1 MELLGGRVPFTQFQE
16 EKYQMLE
23 LNQRLESYLGHVK
36 LLEEENK
43 LLREE
48 IHTLKSS
55 KEPPGQRKAQE
66 EALSQARRMLEEAW
80 RKKDRVVMEVENL
93 MEDIEVV
100 SIQRQKAK
108 NAKAEAQRKLME
120 SRKELEEERRAQI
133 WLREKSGQLEKDLLL
148 QMQVH
153 QENMETLHDS
163 LKQTKQVLMTPQ
175 PTQTT
180 SIPDLGQEYSYRAA
194 QAWQEATNNYQRL
207 VGRLEESLNQAKAN
221 MAKIHQEKREN
232 QHQVQHLAKELESTK
247 TKREMLEKN
256 VVQQREEHTQELQ
269 YLQAQVDA
277 LELEKD
283 SLGQQIDSL
292 MVDRQNLLQVK
303 MSLGMEV
310 ATYRAL
316 LDSEGQRIDRPTTKK
331 TSSAFFL
338 DVLSKPTGTQP
349 ASQTTAASCHVS
361 NTVSTRHRSITSS
374 HTLLT
379 RATPSWTPTRGTP
392 QRTPTSTSVTE
403 KTKVHISEQ
412 TEKAAEESVDHI
424 QQEKV
429 HEDMVLK
436 TTLPAAE
443 PEPQLKPENSEI
455 KENEPIQFMKAQ
467 MVECKT
473 DASALISA
481 SADQPSNLSQTSETE
496 IWAGPFTDPAGD
508 SEEGKHEDTE
518 VSFVMAQISRA
529 PKVACEENKTIAD
542 DEKDDACKMDVRSE
556 NISESHTFAYGDAEN
571 NDDDALKSS
580 HISANNSIMG
590 SSFLKQGT
598 LDMAGDFGYHE
609 DLMTVD
615 KQDNVS
621 NISEEGKEQM
631 NSGTDAAID
640 SMKEMDRQKEIEPEN
655 EMKVV
660 IPDSEEE
667 EEDEMNIDADT
678 KFTKE
683 DTNVTEIEEEEIEV
697 IKSDFSAPD
706 EVVDSSMNS
715 DHQESLEKT
724 VLPTEPHSDQTVNEE
739 DPSKPE
745 DSEIKENEPIQFKKA
760 QMVECK
766 TDAPALISA
775 SADQPSNLSQTS
787 ETEIWAGPFTDP
799 AGDSEEGKHEDTEVS
814 FEMAQISRA
823 PKVACEENKTIA
835 KDENDDTF
843 EIDVRS
849 ENISESHTFAYGD
862 AENNDDDAL
871 KSSHISANTSIMGS
885 SFLEQG
891 TLDMAG
897 DFGYHEDLMT
907 VDKQDNVSNISEEG
921 KEKMNSGTD
930 AAIDSMKEMDRQE
943 EIEPEN
949 EMKVVSPDSE
959 EEEEDEMN
967 IDADTK
973 VTKEDTNVTEIEEE
987 EIEVIK
993 SDFSVLDEGVDSS
1006 MNSDHQESLEK
1017 TVLPTEPHSD
1027 QTVNEEDPS
1036 KPEDSEIKEN
1046 EPIQSKKAQMVECK
1060 TDESALISA
1069 SADKPSNLSQTS
1081 ETEIWAGPF
1090 TDPAG
1095 DSEEGK
1101 HEDTEVSF
1109 VMAQFSH
1116 SPKVACE
1123 ENKTIAKDEN
1133 DDTFEIDVRSENI
1146 SESHT
1151 FAYGD
1156 AENND
1161 DDALKSSHISANTSI
1176 MGSSFL
1182 KQGTLDMAGDFGY
1195 HEDLMKV
1202 DTHDNV
1208 SNISEEG
1215 REQMNS
1221 GTDAAIDS
1229 MKEMDR
1235 QEEIEPENEMKV
1247 VSPDSEEEEEDEMN
1261 IYADTKFTKEDEY
1274 LTEIEEEIEVIKSD
1288 FSVLD
1293 EGVDSPK
1300 NSDHQ
1305 ESLEKTVLPTE
1316 PHSDQT
1322 VNEEDPSKPE
1332 DTEIKEDEPILF
1344 TKAQMVECKTD
1355 ASAFI
1360 SASADQPS
1368 NLSQTSETEI
1378 WAGPITDPA
1387 GDSEEKKDEDTEV
1400 SFVMAQISRAP
1411 KVACEE
1417 NKTIAKDENI
1427 DNSEIDVRSENISE
1441 SHTFAY
1447 GDAENND
1454 DDALKSSH
1462 ISANTSI
1469 MGSSFLEKGTLDM
1482 AGDFGYHEDLMTV
1495 DKQDNVSNISEEGK
1509 EKMNSGTDAA
1519 IDSMKEMDRQE
1530 EIEPENEMKV
1540 ASPDSEEEEE
1550 DEMNIDADTK
1560 VTKEDTNVTE
1570 IEEEEIEV
1578 IKSDFSVPDEGV
1590 DSSMNS
1596 DHQESLEK
1604 TVLPTEPHSDQT
1616 VNEEDPSKPE
1626 DSEIKENE
1634 PIQSKKA
1641 QMVECKTD
1649 ESALI
1654 SASADKPSN
1663 LSQTSET
1670 EIWAGPFTDP
1680 AGDSEKGKDEDT
1692 EVSFEMAQI
1701 SRAPKV
1707 ACEDNKTIAEGEN
1720 NDAFEMDV
1728 RSENISESHTFA
1740 YGDAENNDD
1749 DALKSSHIS
1758 ANTSIM
1764 GSSFLEQGTLDMAGD
1779 FGYHEDLMKVD
1790 TQDNVSNISE
1800 EGKEQMNS
1808 GTDAAIDSVKEMDR
1822 QEEINADK
1830 NKKKEHENVT
1840 EIEEEEIEL
1849 IKSDFSVLDEGVDSS
1864 MNSDHQE
1871 SLEKTVL
1878 PTEPHSDQTVN
1889 EEDPSKP
1896 EDTEIKEDEPIQ
1908 SKKAQMVECK
1918 TDASA
1923 LISASAD
1930 QPSDLSQTSETEI
1943 WAGPITDPAG
1953 DFEKGKDEDTEVSF
1967 EMAQISCAPKV
1978 ACEDNKT
1985 IAEGEN
1991 NDASEMDVRSENI
2004 SESHTFA
2011 YGDAENN
2018 DDDALKSSHISANT
2032 SIMGSSFLEQGTLD
2046 MAGDFGYHE
2055 DLMTVDKQDN
2065 VSNISEEG
2073 KEQMN
2078 SGTDA
2083 AIDSM
2088 KEMDRQE
2095 EIEPENEMKVV
2106 SPDSEEEEEDE
2117 MNIDADTKVTKEDTN
2132 VTEIEE
2138 EEIEVIKSDFSVP
2151 DEGVDSPKN
2160 SDHQE
2165 SLEKTVLPTEPHS
2178 DQTVNEED
2186 PSKPEDT
2193 EIKEN
2198 EPILFKKA
2206 QMVECKTDES
2216 ALISASADQPS
2227 NLSQT
2232 SETEIWAGPFTDPA
2246 GDSEEGK
2253 HEDTEVSFEMAQISC
2268 AHKVACE
2275 ENKTLAKD
2283 EKDDASEMDVRSENI
2298 SESHIF
2304 AYGDAENNDDDALKS
2319 SHISANNSIMGSSF
2333 LEQGTLDMAGDFG
2346 YHEDLMTVDKQD
2358 NVSNISEE
2366 GKEQMNSGTEA
2377 AIDSVKEMDRQ
2388 EEINADKNKK
2398 KEHENVTEIEEEET
2412 EVITIKSDFSVLD
2425 EVVDSSM
2432 NSDHQESLEKTVL
2445 PTEPHSD
2452 QTGNEEDPSK
2462 PEDTE
2467 IKEDEPIQ
2475 FKKAQMVE
2483 CKTDAPALIS
2493 ASADKPSNL
2502 SQTSE
2507 TEFRAGPF
2515 TDPAGD
2521 SEEGKHEDTEVSFE
2535 MAQFSH
2541 SPKVACEENK
2551 TVAKDENDDTFEID
2565 VRSENISES
2574 HTFAYGDAE
2583 NNDDDALKSSHI
2595 SANTSIMG
2603 SSFLEQGTL
2612 DMAGDFGYH
2621 EDLMTVDKQ
2630 DNVSNISE
2638 EGKEQMNSG
2647 TDAAIDS
2654 VKEMDRQEEIE
2665 PENEMKVVSPDS
2677 EEEEE
2682 DEMNIDAD
2690 TKVTKE
2696 DTNVTEIEEEE
2707 IEVIKIKSDFSVLY
2721 EGVDSSTNSDH
2732 QESLEKTVLPTE
2744 PHSDQT
2750 GNEEESF
2757 PEEAVG
2763 EEENQ
2768 GEDDD
2773 SPNIAFCRTDPG
2785 ECDSYSP
2792 ENTLAD
2798 TRPLIHHKSDEE
2810 TKGNVQASHLIGE
2823 TSDSEG
2829 EKERMEGANLKEG
2842 ASKHFNTMEDL
2853 TEEPDMEVTGEM
2865 VTEDNVSKEEV
2876 QDSDM
2881 TCIKPQSDS
2890 EVHEIIELKGNLE
2903 EHSDFITE
2911 MRKAEDHDVKAYE
2924 QPQLTENQHMHT
2936 EQPEDETVHSYES
2949 QEHPIS
2955 FPETSHQ
2962 LKNLFET
2969 PSTLTVFQDAAATKN
2984 SEDLMEASMHTNVD
2998 LKLSRSLESKISSQP
3013 DSMTSDIPNSD
3024 QEEGNSSEDESPN
3037 ASQCFQS
3044 TSLLT
3049 VATLKKLPFTFTNGV
3064 SKADSVSDVNY
3075 LPEEALSKEKNT
3087 EEPKTPQT
3095 DDWEN
3100 SDIWSKSMNAPD
3112 ATEIMHASSM
3122 DENTGVF
3129 PVNETESLEI
3139 SNKTAENIFG
3149 KFEEQFE
3156 RTLESFSEKV
3166 LTVMDCE
3173 STSSGENEEFQ
3184 SMEKKSEIHS
3194 FFSTSMKEDFW
3205 SQGKLEMVATY
3216 DPAKTED
3223 LDQAMVFGE
3232 EWRDM
3237 ERMPTANLSPK
3248 EKMAILEGQEEKHK
3262 DKKPAQGKMV
3272 LSDDSVDEGDS
3283 WSSGDE

>member
-48 IHTLKSS
+48 VHTLKSS

-80 RKKDRVVMEVENL
+80 RKKDCVVMEVENL

-247 TKREMLEKN
+247 TKRQMLEKN

-310 ATYRAL
+310 VTYRAL
-316 LDSEGQRIDRPTTKK
+316 LDSEGQRIDRPTTKM

-338 DVLSKPTGTQP
+338 DVFSKPTGTQP

-412 TEKAAEESVDHI
+412 TEKAAEESVDHV

-443 PEPQLKPENSEI
+443 PEPQLKPEDSEI
-455 KENEPIQFMKAQ
+455 KEDETIQFMKAQ

-473 DASALISA
+473 DASALISV

-508 SEEGKHEDTE
+508 SEEKKHEDTE
-518 VSFVMAQISRA
+518 VSFVMAQITCA

-542 DEKDDACKMDVRSE
+542 YEKDDACKM
-556 NISESHTFAYGDAEN
+556 
-571 NDDDALKSS
+571 
-580 HISANNSIMG
+580 
-590 SSFLKQGT
+590 
-598 LDMAGDFGYHE
+598 
-609 DLMTVD
+609 
-615 KQDNVS
+615 
-621 NISEEGKEQM
+621 
-631 NSGTDAAID
+631 
-640 SMKEMDRQKEIEPEN
+640 
-655 EMKVV
+655 
-660 IPDSEEE
+660 
-667 EEDEMNIDADT
+667 
-678 KFTKE
+678 
-683 DTNVTEIEEEEIEV
+683 
-697 IKSDFSAPD
+697 
-706 EVVDSSMNS
+706 
-715 DHQESLEKT
+715 
-724 VLPTEPHSDQTVNEE
+724 
-739 DPSKPE
+739 
-745 DSEIKENEPIQFKKA
+745 
-760 QMVECK
+760 
-766 TDAPALISA
+766 
-775 SADQPSNLSQTS
+775 
-787 ETEIWAGPFTDP
+787 
-799 AGDSEEGKHEDTEVS
+799 
-814 FEMAQISRA
+814 
-823 PKVACEENKTIA
+823 
-835 KDENDDTF
+835 
-843 EIDVRS
+843 DVRS

-921 KEKMNSGTD
+921 REQMNSGTD
-930 AAIDSMKEMDRQE
+930 AVIDSMKEMDRQE

-959 EEEEDEMN
+959 EEEQDEMN

-973 VTKEDTNVTEIEEE
+973 FTKEDEYLTEIEEE

-1006 MNSDHQESLEK
+1006 M
-1017 TVLPTEPHSD
+1017 
-1027 QTVNEEDPS
+1027 
-1036 KPEDSEIKEN
+1036 
-1046 EPIQSKKAQMVECK
+1046 
-1060 TDESALISA
+1060 
-1069 SADKPSNLSQTS
+1069 
-1081 ETEIWAGPF
+1081 
-1090 TDPAG
+1090 
-1095 DSEEGK
+1095 
-1101 HEDTEVSF
+1101 
-1109 VMAQFSH
+1109 
-1116 SPKVACE
+1116 
-1123 ENKTIAKDEN
+1123 
-1133 DDTFEIDVRSENI
+1133 
-1146 SESHT
+1146 
-1151 FAYGD
+1151 
-1156 AENND
+1156 
-1161 DDALKSSHISANTSI
+1161 
-1176 MGSSFL
+1176 
-1182 KQGTLDMAGDFGY
+1182 
-1195 HEDLMKV
+1195 
-1202 DTHDNV
+1202 
-1208 SNISEEG
+1208 
-1215 REQMNS
+1215 
-1221 GTDAAIDS
+1221 
-1229 MKEMDR
+1229 
-1235 QEEIEPENEMKV
+1235 
-1247 VSPDSEEEEEDEMN
+1247 
-1261 IYADTKFTKEDEY
+1261 
-1274 LTEIEEEIEVIKSD
+1274 
-1288 FSVLD
+1288 
-1293 EGVDSPK
+1293 

-1378 WAGPITDPA
+1378 WAGPFTDPA

-1417 NKTIAKDENI
+1417 NITIAKDEN
-1427 DNSEIDVRSENISE
+1427 DDTFEI
-1441 SHTFAY
+1441 
-1447 GDAENND
+1447 
-1454 DDALKSSH
+1454 
-1462 ISANTSI
+1462 
-1469 MGSSFLEKGTLDM
+1469 
-1482 AGDFGYHEDLMTV
+1482 
-1495 DKQDNVSNISEEGK
+1495 
-1509 EKMNSGTDAA
+1509 
-1519 IDSMKEMDRQE
+1519 
-1530 EIEPENEMKV
+1530 
-1540 ASPDSEEEEE
+1540 
-1550 DEMNIDADTK
+1550 
-1560 VTKEDTNVTE
+1560 
-1570 IEEEEIEV
+1570 
-1578 IKSDFSVPDEGV
+1578 
-1590 DSSMNS
+1590 
-1596 DHQESLEK
+1596 
-1604 TVLPTEPHSDQT
+1604 
-1616 VNEEDPSKPE
+1616 
-1626 DSEIKENE
+1626 
-1634 PIQSKKA
+1634 
-1641 QMVECKTD
+1641 
-1649 ESALI
+1649 
-1654 SASADKPSN
+1654 
-1663 LSQTSET
+1663 
-1670 EIWAGPFTDP
+1670 
-1680 AGDSEKGKDEDT
+1680 
-1692 EVSFEMAQI
+1692 
-1701 SRAPKV
+1701 
-1707 ACEDNKTIAEGEN
+1707 
-1720 NDAFEMDV
+1720 DV

-1779 FGYHEDLMKVD
+1779 FGYHEDLMTVDTQDNVSNISEEGKEQMNSGTEAVIDSMKEMDRQEEIEPENEMKVVSPDSEEEEEDEMNIDADTKVTKEDEYLTEIEEEIEVIKSDFSVPDVGVDSPKNSDHQESLEKTVLPTEPHSDQTVNEEDPSKPEDPEIKENEPIQFMKAQMVECKTDASALISASADKPSNLSQTSETEIWAGPFTDPAGDSEEGKHEDTEVSFVMAQISRAHKVACEENKTIAKDENDDTFEIDVRSENISESHTFAYGDAENDDDALKSNHISANTSIMGSSFLEQGTLDMAGDFGYHEDLMKVD
-1790 TQDNVSNISE
+1790 KQDNVSNISE

-1849 IKSDFSVLDEGVDSS
+1849 IKSDFSV
-1864 MNSDHQE
+1864 
-1871 SLEKTVL
+1871 
-1878 PTEPHSDQTVN
+1878 
-1889 EEDPSKP
+1889 
-1896 EDTEIKEDEPIQ
+1896 
-1908 SKKAQMVECK
+1908 
-1918 TDASA
+1918 
-1923 LISASAD
+1923 
-1930 QPSDLSQTSETEI
+1930 
-1943 WAGPITDPAG
+1943 
-1953 DFEKGKDEDTEVSF
+1953 
-1967 EMAQISCAPKV
+1967 
-1978 ACEDNKT
+1978 
-1985 IAEGEN
+1985 
-1991 NDASEMDVRSENI
+1991 
-2004 SESHTFA
+2004 
-2011 YGDAENN
+2011 
-2018 DDDALKSSHISANT
+2018 
-2032 SIMGSSFLEQGTLD
+2032 
-2046 MAGDFGYHE
+2046 
-2055 DLMTVDKQDN
+2055 
-2065 VSNISEEG
+2065 
-2073 KEQMN
+2073 
-2078 SGTDA
+2078 
-2083 AIDSM
+2083 
-2088 KEMDRQE
+2088 
-2095 EIEPENEMKVV
+2095 
-2106 SPDSEEEEEDE
+2106 
-2117 MNIDADTKVTKEDTN
+2117 
-2132 VTEIEE
+2132 
-2138 EEIEVIKSDFSVP
+2138 P

-2198 EPILFKKA
+2198 EPILFTKA
-2206 QMVECKTDES
+2206 QMVECKTDAS
-2216 ALISASADQPS
+2216 ALISVSADKPSNLSQTSETEIWAGPFTDPAGDSEEKKDEDTEVSFVMAQISRAPKVACEENKTIAKDKNIDNSEIDVRSENISESHTFAYGDAENHDDDDALKSSHISTHTSIMGSSFLEQGTLDMAGDFAYHEDLMTVDTQDNVSNISEEGKEQMNSGTEAVIDSMKEMDRQEEIEPENEMKVVSPDSVEEEEDEMNIDADTKVTKEDTNVTEIEEEEIEVIKSDFSVPDEVVDSSMNSDHQESLEKTVLPTEPHSDQTVNEEDPSKPEDPEIKENEPIQFMKAQMVECKTDASTFISASADQPS

-2253 HEDTEVSFEMAQISC
+2253 HEDTEVSFEMAQIS
-2268 AHKVACE
+2268 
-2275 ENKTLAKD
+2275 
-2283 EKDDASEMDVRSENI
+2283 
-2298 SESHIF
+2298 
-2304 AYGDAENNDDDALKS
+2304 
-2319 SHISANNSIMGSSF
+2319 
-2333 LEQGTLDMAGDFG
+2333 
-2346 YHEDLMTVDKQD
+2346 
-2358 NVSNISEE
+2358 
-2366 GKEQMNSGTEA
+2366 
-2377 AIDSVKEMDRQ
+2377 
-2388 EEINADKNKK
+2388 
-2398 KEHENVTEIEEEET
+2398 
-2412 EVITIKSDFSVLD
+2412 
-2425 EVVDSSM
+2425 
-2432 NSDHQESLEKTVL
+2432 
-2445 PTEPHSD
+2445 
-2452 QTGNEEDPSK
+2452 
-2462 PEDTE
+2462 
-2467 IKEDEPIQ
+2467 
-2475 FKKAQMVE
+2475 
-2483 CKTDAPALIS
+2483 
-2493 ASADKPSNL
+2493 
-2502 SQTSE
+2502 
-2507 TEFRAGPF
+2507 RA
-2515 TDPAGD
+2515 
-2521 SEEGKHEDTEVSFE
+2521 
-2535 MAQFSH
+2535 
-2541 SPKVACEENK
+2541 PKVACEENI
-2551 TVAKDENDDTFEID
+2551 TIAKDENDDTFEID

-2707 IEVIKIKSDFSVLY
+2707 IEVIKIKSDFSVLD
-2721 EGVDSSTNSDH
+2721 EGVDSSMNSDH

-2750 GNEEESF
+2750 VNEEESF

-2773 SPNIAFCRTDPG
+2773 SPNIAFCRNDPG

-2890 EVHEIIELKGNLE
+2890 EVHERIELKGNLE

-2969 PSTLTVFQDAAATKN
+2969 PSTLTMFQDAAATKN

-3129 PVNETESLEI
+3129 QVNETESLEI

-3166 LTVMDCE
+3166 LSVMDCE

-3184 SMEKKSEIHS
+3184 SKEKKSEIHS

-3237 ERMPTANLSPK
+3237 ERMPTENLSPK

>member
-48 IHTLKSS
+48 VHTLKSS

-80 RKKDRVVMEVENL
+80 RKKDCVVMEVENL

-247 TKREMLEKN
+247 TKRQMLEKN

-310 ATYRAL
+310 VTYRAL
-316 LDSEGQRIDRPTTKK
+316 LDSEGQRIDRPTTKM

-338 DVLSKPTGTQP
+338 DVFSKPTGTQP

-412 TEKAAEESVDHI
+412 TEKAAEESVDHV

-443 PEPQLKPENSEI
+443 PEPQLKPEDSEI
-455 KENEPIQFMKAQ
+455 KEDETIQFMKAQ

-473 DASALISA
+473 DASALISV

-508 SEEGKHEDTE
+508 SEEKKHEDTE
-518 VSFVMAQISRA
+518 VSFVMAQITCA

-542 DEKDDACKMDVRSE
+542 YEKDDACK
-556 NISESHTFAYGDAEN
+556 
-571 NDDDALKSS
+571 
-580 HISANNSIMG
+580 
-590 SSFLKQGT
+590 
-598 LDMAGDFGYHE
+598 
-609 DLMTVD
+609 
-615 KQDNVS
+615 
-621 NISEEGKEQM
+621 
-631 NSGTDAAID
+631 
-640 SMKEMDRQKEIEPEN
+640 
-655 EMKVV
+655 
-660 IPDSEEE
+660 
-667 EEDEMNIDADT
+667 
-678 KFTKE
+678 
-683 DTNVTEIEEEEIEV
+683 
-697 IKSDFSAPD
+697 
-706 EVVDSSMNS
+706 
-715 DHQESLEKT
+715 
-724 VLPTEPHSDQTVNEE
+724 
-739 DPSKPE
+739 
-745 DSEIKENEPIQFKKA
+745 
-760 QMVECK
+760 
-766 TDAPALISA
+766 
-775 SADQPSNLSQTS
+775 
-787 ETEIWAGPFTDP
+787 
-799 AGDSEEGKHEDTEVS
+799 
-814 FEMAQISRA
+814 
-823 PKVACEENKTIA
+823 
-835 KDENDDTF
+835 
-843 EIDVRS
+843 
-849 ENISESHTFAYGD
+849 
-862 AENNDDDAL
+862 
-871 KSSHISANTSIMGS
+871 
-885 SFLEQG
+885 
-891 TLDMAG
+891 
-897 DFGYHEDLMT
+897 
-907 VDKQDNVSNISEEG
+907 
-921 KEKMNSGTD
+921 
-930 AAIDSMKEMDRQE
+930 
-943 EIEPEN
+943 
-949 EMKVVSPDSE
+949 
-959 EEEEDEMN
+959 
-967 IDADTK
+967 
-973 VTKEDTNVTEIEEE
+973 
-987 EIEVIK
+987 
-993 SDFSVLDEGVDSS
+993 
-1006 MNSDHQESLEK
+1006 
-1017 TVLPTEPHSD
+1017 
-1027 QTVNEEDPS
+1027 
-1036 KPEDSEIKEN
+1036 
-1046 EPIQSKKAQMVECK
+1046 
-1060 TDESALISA
+1060 
-1069 SADKPSNLSQTS
+1069 
-1081 ETEIWAGPF
+1081 
-1090 TDPAG
+1090 
-1095 DSEEGK
+1095 
-1101 HEDTEVSF
+1101 
-1109 VMAQFSH
+1109 
-1116 SPKVACE
+1116 
-1123 ENKTIAKDEN
+1123 
-1133 DDTFEIDVRSENI
+1133 
-1146 SESHT
+1146 
-1151 FAYGD
+1151 
-1156 AENND
+1156 
-1161 DDALKSSHISANTSI
+1161 
-1176 MGSSFL
+1176 
-1182 KQGTLDMAGDFGY
+1182 
-1195 HEDLMKV
+1195 
-1202 DTHDNV
+1202 
-1208 SNISEEG
+1208 
-1215 REQMNS
+1215 
-1221 GTDAAIDS
+1221 
-1229 MKEMDR
+1229 
-1235 QEEIEPENEMKV
+1235 
-1247 VSPDSEEEEEDEMN
+1247 
-1261 IYADTKFTKEDEY
+1261 
-1274 LTEIEEEIEVIKSD
+1274 
-1288 FSVLD
+1288 
-1293 EGVDSPK
+1293 
-1300 NSDHQ
+1300 
-1305 ESLEKTVLPTE
+1305 
-1316 PHSDQT
+1316 
-1322 VNEEDPSKPE
+1322 
-1332 DTEIKEDEPILF
+1332 
-1344 TKAQMVECKTD
+1344 
-1355 ASAFI
+1355 
-1360 SASADQPS
+1360 
-1368 NLSQTSETEI
+1368 
-1378 WAGPITDPA
+1378 
-1387 GDSEEKKDEDTEV
+1387 
-1400 SFVMAQISRAP
+1400 
-1411 KVACEE
+1411 
-1417 NKTIAKDENI
+1417 
-1427 DNSEIDVRSENISE
+1427 
-1441 SHTFAY
+1441 
-1447 GDAENND
+1447 
-1454 DDALKSSH
+1454 
-1462 ISANTSI
+1462 
-1469 MGSSFLEKGTLDM
+1469 
-1482 AGDFGYHEDLMTV
+1482 
-1495 DKQDNVSNISEEGK
+1495 
-1509 EKMNSGTDAA
+1509 
-1519 IDSMKEMDRQE
+1519 
-1530 EIEPENEMKV
+1530 
-1540 ASPDSEEEEE
+1540 
-1550 DEMNIDADTK
+1550 
-1560 VTKEDTNVTE
+1560 
-1570 IEEEEIEV
+1570 
-1578 IKSDFSVPDEGV
+1578 
-1590 DSSMNS
+1590 
-1596 DHQESLEK
+1596 
-1604 TVLPTEPHSDQT
+1604 
-1616 VNEEDPSKPE
+1616 
-1626 DSEIKENE
+1626 
-1634 PIQSKKA
+1634 
-1641 QMVECKTD
+1641 
-1649 ESALI
+1649 
-1654 SASADKPSN
+1654 
-1663 LSQTSET
+1663 
-1670 EIWAGPFTDP
+1670 
-1680 AGDSEKGKDEDT
+1680 
-1692 EVSFEMAQI
+1692 
-1701 SRAPKV
+1701 
-1707 ACEDNKTIAEGEN
+1707 
-1720 NDAFEMDV
+1720 
-1728 RSENISESHTFA
+1728 
-1740 YGDAENNDD
+1740 
-1749 DALKSSHIS
+1749 
-1758 ANTSIM
+1758 
-1764 GSSFLEQGTLDMAGD
+1764 
-1779 FGYHEDLMKVD
+1779 
-1790 TQDNVSNISE
+1790 
-1800 EGKEQMNS
+1800 
-1808 GTDAAIDSVKEMDR
+1808 
-1822 QEEINADK
+1822 
-1830 NKKKEHENVT
+1830 
-1840 EIEEEEIEL
+1840 
-1849 IKSDFSVLDEGVDSS
+1849 
-1864 MNSDHQE
+1864 
-1871 SLEKTVL
+1871 
-1878 PTEPHSDQTVN
+1878 
-1889 EEDPSKP
+1889 
-1896 EDTEIKEDEPIQ
+1896 
-1908 SKKAQMVECK
+1908 
-1918 TDASA
+1918 
-1923 LISASAD
+1923 
-1930 QPSDLSQTSETEI
+1930 
-1943 WAGPITDPAG
+1943 
-1953 DFEKGKDEDTEVSF
+1953 
-1967 EMAQISCAPKV
+1967 
-1978 ACEDNKT
+1978 
-1985 IAEGEN
+1985 
-1991 NDASEMDVRSENI
+1991 MDVRSENI

-2073 KEQMN
+2073 REQMN

-2083 AIDSM
+2083 VIDSM

-2106 SPDSEEEEEDE
+2106 SPDSEEEEQDE
-2117 MNIDADTKVTKEDTN
+2117 MNIDADTKFTKEDEYL
-2132 VTEIEE
+2132 TEIEE
-2138 EEIEVIKSDFSVP
+2138 EEIEVIKSDFSVL

-2198 EPILFKKA
+2198 EPILFTKA
-2206 QMVECKTDES
+2206 QMVECKTDAS
-2216 ALISASADQPS
+2216 ALISVSADKPSNLSQTSETEIWAGPFTDPAGDSEEKKDEDTEVSFVMAQISRAPKVACEENKTIAKDKNIDNSEIDVRSENISESHTFAYGDAENHDDDDALKSSHISTHTSIMGSSFLEQGTLDMAGDFAYHEDLMTVDTQDNVSNISEEGKEQMNSGTEAVIDSMKEMDRQEEIEPENEMKVVSPDSVEEEEDEMNIDADTKVTKEDTNVTEIEEEEIEVIKSDFSVPDEVVDSSMNSDHQESLEKTVLPTEPHSDQTVNEEDPSKPEDPEIKENEPIQFMKAQMVECKTDASTFISASADQPS

-2253 HEDTEVSFEMAQISC
+2253 HEDTEVSFEMAQIS
-2268 AHKVACE
+2268 
-2275 ENKTLAKD
+2275 
-2283 EKDDASEMDVRSENI
+2283 
-2298 SESHIF
+2298 
-2304 AYGDAENNDDDALKS
+2304 
-2319 SHISANNSIMGSSF
+2319 
-2333 LEQGTLDMAGDFG
+2333 
-2346 YHEDLMTVDKQD
+2346 
-2358 NVSNISEE
+2358 
-2366 GKEQMNSGTEA
+2366 
-2377 AIDSVKEMDRQ
+2377 
-2388 EEINADKNKK
+2388 
-2398 KEHENVTEIEEEET
+2398 
-2412 EVITIKSDFSVLD
+2412 
-2425 EVVDSSM
+2425 
-2432 NSDHQESLEKTVL
+2432 
-2445 PTEPHSD
+2445 
-2452 QTGNEEDPSK
+2452 
-2462 PEDTE
+2462 
-2467 IKEDEPIQ
+2467 
-2475 FKKAQMVE
+2475 
-2483 CKTDAPALIS
+2483 
-2493 ASADKPSNL
+2493 
-2502 SQTSE
+2502 
-2507 TEFRAGPF
+2507 RA
-2515 TDPAGD
+2515 
-2521 SEEGKHEDTEVSFE
+2521 
-2535 MAQFSH
+2535 
-2541 SPKVACEENK
+2541 PKVACEENI
-2551 TVAKDENDDTFEID
+2551 TIAKDENDDTFEID

-2707 IEVIKIKSDFSVLY
+2707 IEVIKIKSDFSVLD
-2721 EGVDSSTNSDH
+2721 EGVDSSMNSDH

-2750 GNEEESF
+2750 VNEEESF

-2773 SPNIAFCRTDPG
+2773 SPNIAFCRNDPG

-2890 EVHEIIELKGNLE
+2890 EVHERIELKGNLE

-2969 PSTLTVFQDAAATKN
+2969 PSTLTMFQDAAATKN

-3129 PVNETESLEI
+3129 QVNETESLEI

-3166 LTVMDCE
+3166 LSVMDCE

-3184 SMEKKSEIHS
+3184 SKEKKSEIHS

-3237 ERMPTANLSPK
+3237 ERMPTENLSPK

>member
-48 IHTLKSS
+48 VHTLKSS

-80 RKKDRVVMEVENL
+80 RKKDCVVMEVENL

-247 TKREMLEKN
+247 TKRQMLEKN

-310 ATYRAL
+310 VTYRAL
-316 LDSEGQRIDRPTTKK
+316 LDSEGQRIDRPTTKM

-338 DVLSKPTGTQP
+338 DVFSKPTGTQP

-412 TEKAAEESVDHI
+412 TEKAAEESVDHV

-443 PEPQLKPENSEI
+443 PEPQLKPEDSEI
-455 KENEPIQFMKAQ
+455 KEDETIQFMKAQ

-473 DASALISA
+473 DASALISV

-508 SEEGKHEDTE
+508 SEEKKHEDTE
-518 VSFVMAQISRA
+518 VSFVMAQITCA

-542 DEKDDACKMDVRSE
+542 YEKDDACKM
-556 NISESHTFAYGDAEN
+556 
-571 NDDDALKSS
+571 
-580 HISANNSIMG
+580 
-590 SSFLKQGT
+590 
-598 LDMAGDFGYHE
+598 
-609 DLMTVD
+609 
-615 KQDNVS
+615 
-621 NISEEGKEQM
+621 
-631 NSGTDAAID
+631 
-640 SMKEMDRQKEIEPEN
+640 
-655 EMKVV
+655 
-660 IPDSEEE
+660 
-667 EEDEMNIDADT
+667 
-678 KFTKE
+678 
-683 DTNVTEIEEEEIEV
+683 
-697 IKSDFSAPD
+697 
-706 EVVDSSMNS
+706 
-715 DHQESLEKT
+715 
-724 VLPTEPHSDQTVNEE
+724 
-739 DPSKPE
+739 
-745 DSEIKENEPIQFKKA
+745 
-760 QMVECK
+760 
-766 TDAPALISA
+766 
-775 SADQPSNLSQTS
+775 
-787 ETEIWAGPFTDP
+787 
-799 AGDSEEGKHEDTEVS
+799 
-814 FEMAQISRA
+814 
-823 PKVACEENKTIA
+823 
-835 KDENDDTF
+835 
-843 EIDVRS
+843 DVRS

-921 KEKMNSGTD
+921 REQMNSGTD
-930 AAIDSMKEMDRQE
+930 AVIDSMKEMDRQE

-959 EEEEDEMN
+959 EEEQDEMN

-973 VTKEDTNVTEIEEE
+973 FTKEDEYLTEIEEE

-1006 MNSDHQESLEK
+1006 M
-1017 TVLPTEPHSD
+1017 
-1027 QTVNEEDPS
+1027 
-1036 KPEDSEIKEN
+1036 
-1046 EPIQSKKAQMVECK
+1046 
-1060 TDESALISA
+1060 
-1069 SADKPSNLSQTS
+1069 
-1081 ETEIWAGPF
+1081 
-1090 TDPAG
+1090 
-1095 DSEEGK
+1095 
-1101 HEDTEVSF
+1101 
-1109 VMAQFSH
+1109 
-1116 SPKVACE
+1116 
-1123 ENKTIAKDEN
+1123 
-1133 DDTFEIDVRSENI
+1133 
-1146 SESHT
+1146 
-1151 FAYGD
+1151 
-1156 AENND
+1156 
-1161 DDALKSSHISANTSI
+1161 
-1176 MGSSFL
+1176 
-1182 KQGTLDMAGDFGY
+1182 
-1195 HEDLMKV
+1195 
-1202 DTHDNV
+1202 
-1208 SNISEEG
+1208 
-1215 REQMNS
+1215 
-1221 GTDAAIDS
+1221 
-1229 MKEMDR
+1229 
-1235 QEEIEPENEMKV
+1235 
-1247 VSPDSEEEEEDEMN
+1247 
-1261 IYADTKFTKEDEY
+1261 
-1274 LTEIEEEIEVIKSD
+1274 
-1288 FSVLD
+1288 
-1293 EGVDSPK
+1293 

-1378 WAGPITDPA
+1378 WAGPFTDPA

-1509 EKMNSGTDAA
+1509 EQMNSGTDAA
-1519 IDSMKEMDRQE
+1519 IDSVKEMDRQE

-1578 IKSDFSVPDEGV
+1578 IKSDFSVPDEVV

-1626 DSEIKENE
+1626 DPEIKENE
-1634 PIQSKKA
+1634 PIQFMKA

-1649 ESALI
+1649 APALI
-1654 SASADKPSN
+1654 SASADKPNN

-1680 AGDSEKGKDEDT
+1680 AGDSEEGKHEDT
-1692 EVSFEMAQI
+1692 EVSFVMAQF
-1701 SRAPKV
+1701 SHSPEV
-1707 ACEDNKTIAEGEN
+1707 ACEENITIAKDE
-1720 NDAFEMDV
+1720 
-1728 RSENISESHTFA
+1728 
-1740 YGDAENNDD
+1740 NDD
-1749 DALKSSHIS
+1749 
-1758 ANTSIM
+1758 T
-1764 GSSFLEQGTLDMAGD
+1764 F
-1779 FGYHEDLMKVD
+1779 
-1790 TQDNVSNISE
+1790 
-1800 EGKEQMNS
+1800 
-1808 GTDAAIDSVKEMDR
+1808 
-1822 QEEINADK
+1822 EI
-1830 NKKKEHENVT
+1830 
-1840 EIEEEEIEL
+1840 
-1849 IKSDFSVLDEGVDSS
+1849 
-1864 MNSDHQE
+1864 
-1871 SLEKTVL
+1871 
-1878 PTEPHSDQTVN
+1878 
-1889 EEDPSKP
+1889 
-1896 EDTEIKEDEPIQ
+1896 
-1908 SKKAQMVECK
+1908 
-1918 TDASA
+1918 
-1923 LISASAD
+1923 
-1930 QPSDLSQTSETEI
+1930 
-1943 WAGPITDPAG
+1943 
-1953 DFEKGKDEDTEVSF
+1953 
-1967 EMAQISCAPKV
+1967 
-1978 ACEDNKT
+1978 
-1985 IAEGEN
+1985 
-1991 NDASEMDVRSENI
+1991 DVRSENI

-2083 AIDSM
+2083 AIDSV

-2095 EIEPENEMKVV
+2095 EIN
-2106 SPDSEEEEEDE
+2106 
-2117 MNIDADTKVTKEDTN
+2117 ADKNKKKEHEN

-2138 EEIEVIKSDFSVP
+2138 EEIELIKSDFSVP

-2198 EPILFKKA
+2198 EPILFTKA
-2206 QMVECKTDES
+2206 QMVECKTDAS
-2216 ALISASADQPS
+2216 ALISVSADKPSNLSQTSETEIWAGPFTDPAGDSEEKKDEDTEVSFVMAQISRAPKVACEENKTIAKDKNIDNSEIDVRSENISESHTFAYGDAENHDDDDALKSSHISTHTSIMGSSFLEQGTLDMAGDFAYHEDLMTVDTQDNVSNISEEGKEQMNSGTEAVIDSMKEMDRQEEIEPENEMKVVSPDSVEEEEDEMNIDADTKVTKEDTNVTEIEEEEIEVIKSDFSVPDEVVDSSMNSDHQESLEKTVLPTEPHSDQTVNEEDPSKPEDPEIKENEPIQFMKAQMVECKTDASTFISASADQPS

-2253 HEDTEVSFEMAQISC
+2253 HEDTEVSFEMAQIS
-2268 AHKVACE
+2268 
-2275 ENKTLAKD
+2275 
-2283 EKDDASEMDVRSENI
+2283 
-2298 SESHIF
+2298 
-2304 AYGDAENNDDDALKS
+2304 
-2319 SHISANNSIMGSSF
+2319 
-2333 LEQGTLDMAGDFG
+2333 
-2346 YHEDLMTVDKQD
+2346 
-2358 NVSNISEE
+2358 
-2366 GKEQMNSGTEA
+2366 
-2377 AIDSVKEMDRQ
+2377 
-2388 EEINADKNKK
+2388 
-2398 KEHENVTEIEEEET
+2398 
-2412 EVITIKSDFSVLD
+2412 
-2425 EVVDSSM
+2425 
-2432 NSDHQESLEKTVL
+2432 
-2445 PTEPHSD
+2445 
-2452 QTGNEEDPSK
+2452 
-2462 PEDTE
+2462 
-2467 IKEDEPIQ
+2467 
-2475 FKKAQMVE
+2475 
-2483 CKTDAPALIS
+2483 
-2493 ASADKPSNL
+2493 
-2502 SQTSE
+2502 
-2507 TEFRAGPF
+2507 RA
-2515 TDPAGD
+2515 
-2521 SEEGKHEDTEVSFE
+2521 
-2535 MAQFSH
+2535 
-2541 SPKVACEENK
+2541 PKVACEENI
-2551 TVAKDENDDTFEID
+2551 TIAKDENDDTFEID

-2707 IEVIKIKSDFSVLY
+2707 IEVIKIKSDFSVLD
-2721 EGVDSSTNSDH
+2721 EGVDSSMNSDH

-2750 GNEEESF
+2750 VNEEESF

-2773 SPNIAFCRTDPG
+2773 SPNIAFCRNDPG

-2890 EVHEIIELKGNLE
+2890 EVHERIELKGNLE

-2969 PSTLTVFQDAAATKN
+2969 PSTLTMFQDAAATKN

-3129 PVNETESLEI
+3129 QVNETESLEI

-3166 LTVMDCE
+3166 LSVMDCE

-3184 SMEKKSEIHS
+3184 SKEKKSEIHS

-3237 ERMPTANLSPK
+3237 ERMPTENLSPK

>member
-48 IHTLKSS
+48 VHTLKSS

-80 RKKDRVVMEVENL
+80 RKKDCVVMEVENL

-247 TKREMLEKN
+247 TKRQMLEKN

-310 ATYRAL
+310 VTYRAL
-316 LDSEGQRIDRPTTKK
+316 LDSEGQRIDRPTTKM

-338 DVLSKPTGTQP
+338 DVFSKPTGTQP

-412 TEKAAEESVDHI
+412 TEKAAEESVDHV

-443 PEPQLKPENSEI
+443 PEPQLKPEDSEI
-455 KENEPIQFMKAQ
+455 KEDETIQFMKAQ

-473 DASALISA
+473 DASALISV

-508 SEEGKHEDTE
+508 SEEKKHEDTE
-518 VSFVMAQISRA
+518 VSFVMAQITCA

-542 DEKDDACKMDVRSE
+542 YEKDDACK
-556 NISESHTFAYGDAEN
+556 
-571 NDDDALKSS
+571 
-580 HISANNSIMG
+580 
-590 SSFLKQGT
+590 
-598 LDMAGDFGYHE
+598 
-609 DLMTVD
+609 
-615 KQDNVS
+615 
-621 NISEEGKEQM
+621 
-631 NSGTDAAID
+631 
-640 SMKEMDRQKEIEPEN
+640 
-655 EMKVV
+655 
-660 IPDSEEE
+660 
-667 EEDEMNIDADT
+667 
-678 KFTKE
+678 
-683 DTNVTEIEEEEIEV
+683 
-697 IKSDFSAPD
+697 
-706 EVVDSSMNS
+706 
-715 DHQESLEKT
+715 
-724 VLPTEPHSDQTVNEE
+724 
-739 DPSKPE
+739 
-745 DSEIKENEPIQFKKA
+745 
-760 QMVECK
+760 
-766 TDAPALISA
+766 
-775 SADQPSNLSQTS
+775 
-787 ETEIWAGPFTDP
+787 
-799 AGDSEEGKHEDTEVS
+799 
-814 FEMAQISRA
+814 
-823 PKVACEENKTIA
+823 
-835 KDENDDTF
+835 
-843 EIDVRS
+843 
-849 ENISESHTFAYGD
+849 
-862 AENNDDDAL
+862 
-871 KSSHISANTSIMGS
+871 
-885 SFLEQG
+885 
-891 TLDMAG
+891 
-897 DFGYHEDLMT
+897 
-907 VDKQDNVSNISEEG
+907 
-921 KEKMNSGTD
+921 
-930 AAIDSMKEMDRQE
+930 
-943 EIEPEN
+943 
-949 EMKVVSPDSE
+949 
-959 EEEEDEMN
+959 
-967 IDADTK
+967 
-973 VTKEDTNVTEIEEE
+973 
-987 EIEVIK
+987 
-993 SDFSVLDEGVDSS
+993 
-1006 MNSDHQESLEK
+1006 
-1017 TVLPTEPHSD
+1017 
-1027 QTVNEEDPS
+1027 
-1036 KPEDSEIKEN
+1036 
-1046 EPIQSKKAQMVECK
+1046 
-1060 TDESALISA
+1060 
-1069 SADKPSNLSQTS
+1069 
-1081 ETEIWAGPF
+1081 
-1090 TDPAG
+1090 
-1095 DSEEGK
+1095 
-1101 HEDTEVSF
+1101 
-1109 VMAQFSH
+1109 
-1116 SPKVACE
+1116 
-1123 ENKTIAKDEN
+1123 
-1133 DDTFEIDVRSENI
+1133 
-1146 SESHT
+1146 
-1151 FAYGD
+1151 
-1156 AENND
+1156 
-1161 DDALKSSHISANTSI
+1161 
-1176 MGSSFL
+1176 
-1182 KQGTLDMAGDFGY
+1182 
-1195 HEDLMKV
+1195 
-1202 DTHDNV
+1202 
-1208 SNISEEG
+1208 
-1215 REQMNS
+1215 
-1221 GTDAAIDS
+1221 
-1229 MKEMDR
+1229 
-1235 QEEIEPENEMKV
+1235 
-1247 VSPDSEEEEEDEMN
+1247 
-1261 IYADTKFTKEDEY
+1261 
-1274 LTEIEEEIEVIKSD
+1274 
-1288 FSVLD
+1288 
-1293 EGVDSPK
+1293 
-1300 NSDHQ
+1300 
-1305 ESLEKTVLPTE
+1305 
-1316 PHSDQT
+1316 
-1322 VNEEDPSKPE
+1322 
-1332 DTEIKEDEPILF
+1332 
-1344 TKAQMVECKTD
+1344 
-1355 ASAFI
+1355 
-1360 SASADQPS
+1360 
-1368 NLSQTSETEI
+1368 
-1378 WAGPITDPA
+1378 
-1387 GDSEEKKDEDTEV
+1387 
-1400 SFVMAQISRAP
+1400 
-1411 KVACEE
+1411 
-1417 NKTIAKDENI
+1417 
-1427 DNSEIDVRSENISE
+1427 
-1441 SHTFAY
+1441 
-1447 GDAENND
+1447 
-1454 DDALKSSH
+1454 
-1462 ISANTSI
+1462 
-1469 MGSSFLEKGTLDM
+1469 
-1482 AGDFGYHEDLMTV
+1482 
-1495 DKQDNVSNISEEGK
+1495 
-1509 EKMNSGTDAA
+1509 
-1519 IDSMKEMDRQE
+1519 
-1530 EIEPENEMKV
+1530 
-1540 ASPDSEEEEE
+1540 
-1550 DEMNIDADTK
+1550 
-1560 VTKEDTNVTE
+1560 
-1570 IEEEEIEV
+1570 
-1578 IKSDFSVPDEGV
+1578 
-1590 DSSMNS
+1590 
-1596 DHQESLEK
+1596 
-1604 TVLPTEPHSDQT
+1604 
-1616 VNEEDPSKPE
+1616 
-1626 DSEIKENE
+1626 
-1634 PIQSKKA
+1634 
-1641 QMVECKTD
+1641 
-1649 ESALI
+1649 
-1654 SASADKPSN
+1654 
-1663 LSQTSET
+1663 
-1670 EIWAGPFTDP
+1670 
-1680 AGDSEKGKDEDT
+1680 
-1692 EVSFEMAQI
+1692 
-1701 SRAPKV
+1701 
-1707 ACEDNKTIAEGEN
+1707 
-1720 NDAFEMDV
+1720 
-1728 RSENISESHTFA
+1728 
-1740 YGDAENNDD
+1740 
-1749 DALKSSHIS
+1749 
-1758 ANTSIM
+1758 
-1764 GSSFLEQGTLDMAGD
+1764 
-1779 FGYHEDLMKVD
+1779 
-1790 TQDNVSNISE
+1790 
-1800 EGKEQMNS
+1800 
-1808 GTDAAIDSVKEMDR
+1808 
-1822 QEEINADK
+1822 
-1830 NKKKEHENVT
+1830 
-1840 EIEEEEIEL
+1840 
-1849 IKSDFSVLDEGVDSS
+1849 
-1864 MNSDHQE
+1864 
-1871 SLEKTVL
+1871 
-1878 PTEPHSDQTVN
+1878 
-1889 EEDPSKP
+1889 
-1896 EDTEIKEDEPIQ
+1896 
-1908 SKKAQMVECK
+1908 
-1918 TDASA
+1918 
-1923 LISASAD
+1923 
-1930 QPSDLSQTSETEI
+1930 
-1943 WAGPITDPAG
+1943 
-1953 DFEKGKDEDTEVSF
+1953 
-1967 EMAQISCAPKV
+1967 
-1978 ACEDNKT
+1978 
-1985 IAEGEN
+1985 
-1991 NDASEMDVRSENI
+1991 MDVRSENI

-2073 KEQMN
+2073 REQMN

-2083 AIDSM
+2083 VIDSM

-2106 SPDSEEEEEDE
+2106 SPDSEEEEQDE
-2117 MNIDADTKVTKEDTN
+2117 MNIDADTKFTKEDEYLTEIEEEEIEVIKSDFSVLDEGVDSPKNSDHQESLEKTVLPTEPHSDQTVNEEDPSKPEDPEIKENEPIQFMKAQMVECKTDASALISASADKPSNLSQTSETEIWAGPFTDPAGDSEEGKHEDTEVSFVMAQISRAHKVACEENKTIAKDENDDTFEIDVRSENISESHTFAYGDAENDDDALKSNHISANTSIMGSSFLEQGTLDMAGDFGYHEDLMKVDKQDNVSNISEEGKEQMNSGTDAAIDSVKEMDRQEEINADKNKKKEHEN

-2138 EEIEVIKSDFSVP
+2138 EEIELIKSDFSVP

-2198 EPILFKKA
+2198 EPILFTKA
-2206 QMVECKTDES
+2206 QMVECKTDAS
-2216 ALISASADQPS
+2216 ALISVSADKPSNLSQTSETEIWAGPFTDPAGDSEEKKDEDTEVSFVMAQISRAPKVACEENKTIAKDKNIDNSEIDVRSENISESHTFAYGDAENHDDDDALKSSHISTHTSIMGSSFLEQGTLDMAGDFAYHEDLMTVDTQDNVSNISEEGKEQMNSGTEAVIDSMKEMDRQEEIEPENEMKVVSPDSVEEEEDEMNIDADTKVTKEDTNVTEIEEEEIEVIKSDFSVPDEVVDSSMNSDHQESLEKTVLPTEPHSDQTVNEEDPSKPEDPEIKENEPIQFMKAQMVECKTDASTFISASADQPS

-2253 HEDTEVSFEMAQISC
+2253 HEDTEVSFEMAQIS
-2268 AHKVACE
+2268 
-2275 ENKTLAKD
+2275 
-2283 EKDDASEMDVRSENI
+2283 
-2298 SESHIF
+2298 
-2304 AYGDAENNDDDALKS
+2304 
-2319 SHISANNSIMGSSF
+2319 
-2333 LEQGTLDMAGDFG
+2333 
-2346 YHEDLMTVDKQD
+2346 
-2358 NVSNISEE
+2358 
-2366 GKEQMNSGTEA
+2366 
-2377 AIDSVKEMDRQ
+2377 
-2388 EEINADKNKK
+2388 
-2398 KEHENVTEIEEEET
+2398 
-2412 EVITIKSDFSVLD
+2412 
-2425 EVVDSSM
+2425 
-2432 NSDHQESLEKTVL
+2432 
-2445 PTEPHSD
+2445 
-2452 QTGNEEDPSK
+2452 
-2462 PEDTE
+2462 
-2467 IKEDEPIQ
+2467 
-2475 FKKAQMVE
+2475 
-2483 CKTDAPALIS
+2483 
-2493 ASADKPSNL
+2493 
-2502 SQTSE
+2502 
-2507 TEFRAGPF
+2507 RA
-2515 TDPAGD
+2515 
-2521 SEEGKHEDTEVSFE
+2521 
-2535 MAQFSH
+2535 
-2541 SPKVACEENK
+2541 PKVACEENI
-2551 TVAKDENDDTFEID
+2551 TIAKDENDDTFEID

-2707 IEVIKIKSDFSVLY
+2707 IEVIKIKSDFSVLD
-2721 EGVDSSTNSDH
+2721 EGVDSSMNSDH

-2750 GNEEESF
+2750 VNEEESF

-2773 SPNIAFCRTDPG
+2773 SPNIAFCRNDPG

-2890 EVHEIIELKGNLE
+2890 EVHERIELKGNLE

-2969 PSTLTVFQDAAATKN
+2969 PSTLTMFQDAAATKN

-3129 PVNETESLEI
+3129 QVNETESLEI

-3166 LTVMDCE
+3166 LSVMDCE

-3184 SMEKKSEIHS
+3184 SKEKKSEIHS

-3237 ERMPTANLSPK
+3237 ERMPTENLSPK

>member
-48 IHTLKSS
+48 VHTLKSS

-80 RKKDRVVMEVENL
+80 RKKDCVVMEVENL

-247 TKREMLEKN
+247 TKRQMLEKN

-310 ATYRAL
+310 VTYRAL
-316 LDSEGQRIDRPTTKK
+316 LDSEGQRIDRPTTKM

-338 DVLSKPTGTQP
+338 DVFSKPTGTQP

-412 TEKAAEESVDHI
+412 TEKAAEESVDHV

-443 PEPQLKPENSEI
+443 PEPQLKPEDSEI
-455 KENEPIQFMKAQ
+455 KEDETIQFMKAQ

-473 DASALISA
+473 DASALISV

-508 SEEGKHEDTE
+508 SEEKKHEDTE
-518 VSFVMAQISRA
+518 VSFVMAQITCA

-542 DEKDDACKMDVRSE
+542 YEKDDACKM
-556 NISESHTFAYGDAEN
+556 
-571 NDDDALKSS
+571 
-580 HISANNSIMG
+580 
-590 SSFLKQGT
+590 
-598 LDMAGDFGYHE
+598 
-609 DLMTVD
+609 
-615 KQDNVS
+615 
-621 NISEEGKEQM
+621 
-631 NSGTDAAID
+631 
-640 SMKEMDRQKEIEPEN
+640 
-655 EMKVV
+655 
-660 IPDSEEE
+660 
-667 EEDEMNIDADT
+667 
-678 KFTKE
+678 
-683 DTNVTEIEEEEIEV
+683 
-697 IKSDFSAPD
+697 
-706 EVVDSSMNS
+706 
-715 DHQESLEKT
+715 
-724 VLPTEPHSDQTVNEE
+724 
-739 DPSKPE
+739 
-745 DSEIKENEPIQFKKA
+745 
-760 QMVECK
+760 
-766 TDAPALISA
+766 
-775 SADQPSNLSQTS
+775 
-787 ETEIWAGPFTDP
+787 
-799 AGDSEEGKHEDTEVS
+799 
-814 FEMAQISRA
+814 
-823 PKVACEENKTIA
+823 
-835 KDENDDTF
+835 
-843 EIDVRS
+843 DVRS

-921 KEKMNSGTD
+921 REQMNSGTD
-930 AAIDSMKEMDRQE
+930 AVIDSMKEMDRQE

-959 EEEEDEMN
+959 EEEQDEMN

-973 VTKEDTNVTEIEEE
+973 FTKEDEYLTEIEEE

-1006 MNSDHQESLEK
+1006 M
-1017 TVLPTEPHSD
+1017 
-1027 QTVNEEDPS
+1027 
-1036 KPEDSEIKEN
+1036 
-1046 EPIQSKKAQMVECK
+1046 
-1060 TDESALISA
+1060 
-1069 SADKPSNLSQTS
+1069 
-1081 ETEIWAGPF
+1081 
-1090 TDPAG
+1090 
-1095 DSEEGK
+1095 
-1101 HEDTEVSF
+1101 
-1109 VMAQFSH
+1109 
-1116 SPKVACE
+1116 
-1123 ENKTIAKDEN
+1123 
-1133 DDTFEIDVRSENI
+1133 
-1146 SESHT
+1146 
-1151 FAYGD
+1151 
-1156 AENND
+1156 
-1161 DDALKSSHISANTSI
+1161 
-1176 MGSSFL
+1176 
-1182 KQGTLDMAGDFGY
+1182 
-1195 HEDLMKV
+1195 
-1202 DTHDNV
+1202 
-1208 SNISEEG
+1208 
-1215 REQMNS
+1215 
-1221 GTDAAIDS
+1221 
-1229 MKEMDR
+1229 
-1235 QEEIEPENEMKV
+1235 
-1247 VSPDSEEEEEDEMN
+1247 
-1261 IYADTKFTKEDEY
+1261 
-1274 LTEIEEEIEVIKSD
+1274 
-1288 FSVLD
+1288 
-1293 EGVDSPK
+1293 

-1378 WAGPITDPA
+1378 WAGPFTDPA

-1509 EKMNSGTDAA
+1509 EQMNSGTDAA
-1519 IDSMKEMDRQE
+1519 IDSVKEMDRQE

-1578 IKSDFSVPDEGV
+1578 IKSDFSVPDEVV

-1626 DSEIKENE
+1626 DPEIKENE
-1634 PIQSKKA
+1634 PIQFMKA

-1649 ESALI
+1649 APALI
-1654 SASADKPSN
+1654 SASADKPNN

-1680 AGDSEKGKDEDT
+1680 AGDSEEGKHEDT
-1692 EVSFEMAQI
+1692 EVSFVMAQF
-1701 SRAPKV
+1701 SHSPEV
-1707 ACEDNKTIAEGEN
+1707 ACEENITIAKDE
-1720 NDAFEMDV
+1720 
-1728 RSENISESHTFA
+1728 
-1740 YGDAENNDD
+1740 NDD
-1749 DALKSSHIS
+1749 
-1758 ANTSIM
+1758 T
-1764 GSSFLEQGTLDMAGD
+1764 F
-1779 FGYHEDLMKVD
+1779 
-1790 TQDNVSNISE
+1790 
-1800 EGKEQMNS
+1800 
-1808 GTDAAIDSVKEMDR
+1808 
-1822 QEEINADK
+1822 EI
-1830 NKKKEHENVT
+1830 
-1840 EIEEEEIEL
+1840 
-1849 IKSDFSVLDEGVDSS
+1849 
-1864 MNSDHQE
+1864 
-1871 SLEKTVL
+1871 
-1878 PTEPHSDQTVN
+1878 
-1889 EEDPSKP
+1889 
-1896 EDTEIKEDEPIQ
+1896 
-1908 SKKAQMVECK
+1908 
-1918 TDASA
+1918 
-1923 LISASAD
+1923 
-1930 QPSDLSQTSETEI
+1930 
-1943 WAGPITDPAG
+1943 
-1953 DFEKGKDEDTEVSF
+1953 
-1967 EMAQISCAPKV
+1967 
-1978 ACEDNKT
+1978 
-1985 IAEGEN
+1985 
-1991 NDASEMDVRSENI
+1991 DVRSENI

-2055 DLMTVDKQDN
+2055 DLMTVDTQDN

-2078 SGTDA
+2078 SGTEA
-2083 AIDSM
+2083 VIDSM

-2151 DEGVDSPKN
+2151 DEVVDSSMN

-2186 PSKPEDT
+2186 PSKPEDP

-2198 EPILFKKA
+2198 EPIQFMKA
-2206 QMVECKTDES
+2206 QMVECKTDAS
-2216 ALISASADQPS
+2216 TFISASADQPS

-2253 HEDTEVSFEMAQISC
+2253 HEDTEVSFEMAQIS
-2268 AHKVACE
+2268 
-2275 ENKTLAKD
+2275 
-2283 EKDDASEMDVRSENI
+2283 
-2298 SESHIF
+2298 
-2304 AYGDAENNDDDALKS
+2304 
-2319 SHISANNSIMGSSF
+2319 
-2333 LEQGTLDMAGDFG
+2333 
-2346 YHEDLMTVDKQD
+2346 
-2358 NVSNISEE
+2358 
-2366 GKEQMNSGTEA
+2366 
-2377 AIDSVKEMDRQ
+2377 
-2388 EEINADKNKK
+2388 
-2398 KEHENVTEIEEEET
+2398 
-2412 EVITIKSDFSVLD
+2412 
-2425 EVVDSSM
+2425 
-2432 NSDHQESLEKTVL
+2432 
-2445 PTEPHSD
+2445 
-2452 QTGNEEDPSK
+2452 
-2462 PEDTE
+2462 
-2467 IKEDEPIQ
+2467 
-2475 FKKAQMVE
+2475 
-2483 CKTDAPALIS
+2483 
-2493 ASADKPSNL
+2493 
-2502 SQTSE
+2502 
-2507 TEFRAGPF
+2507 RA
-2515 TDPAGD
+2515 
-2521 SEEGKHEDTEVSFE
+2521 
-2535 MAQFSH
+2535 
-2541 SPKVACEENK
+2541 PKVACEENI
-2551 TVAKDENDDTFEID
+2551 TIAKDENDDTFEID

-2707 IEVIKIKSDFSVLY
+2707 IEVIKIKSDFSVLD
-2721 EGVDSSTNSDH
+2721 EGVDSSMNSDH

-2750 GNEEESF
+2750 VNEEESF

-2773 SPNIAFCRTDPG
+2773 SPNIAFCRNDPG

-2890 EVHEIIELKGNLE
+2890 EVHERIELKGNLE

-2969 PSTLTVFQDAAATKN
+2969 PSTLTMFQDAAATKN

-3129 PVNETESLEI
+3129 QVNETESLEI

-3166 LTVMDCE
+3166 LSVMDCE

-3184 SMEKKSEIHS
+3184 SKEKKSEIHS

-3237 ERMPTANLSPK
+3237 ERMPTENLSPK

>member
-48 IHTLKSS
+48 VHTLKSS

-80 RKKDRVVMEVENL
+80 RKKDCVVMEVENL

-247 TKREMLEKN
+247 TKRQMLEKN

-310 ATYRAL
+310 VTYRAL
-316 LDSEGQRIDRPTTKK
+316 LDSEGQRIDRPTTKM

-338 DVLSKPTGTQP
+338 DVFSKPTGTQP

-412 TEKAAEESVDHI
+412 TEKAAEESVDHV

-443 PEPQLKPENSEI
+443 PEPQLKPEDSEI
-455 KENEPIQFMKAQ
+455 KEDETIQFMKAQ

-473 DASALISA
+473 DASALISV

-508 SEEGKHEDTE
+508 SEEKKHEDTE
-518 VSFVMAQISRA
+518 VSFVMAQITCA

-542 DEKDDACKMDVRSE
+542 YEKDDACKM
-556 NISESHTFAYGDAEN
+556 
-571 NDDDALKSS
+571 
-580 HISANNSIMG
+580 
-590 SSFLKQGT
+590 
-598 LDMAGDFGYHE
+598 
-609 DLMTVD
+609 
-615 KQDNVS
+615 
-621 NISEEGKEQM
+621 
-631 NSGTDAAID
+631 
-640 SMKEMDRQKEIEPEN
+640 
-655 EMKVV
+655 
-660 IPDSEEE
+660 
-667 EEDEMNIDADT
+667 
-678 KFTKE
+678 
-683 DTNVTEIEEEEIEV
+683 
-697 IKSDFSAPD
+697 
-706 EVVDSSMNS
+706 
-715 DHQESLEKT
+715 
-724 VLPTEPHSDQTVNEE
+724 
-739 DPSKPE
+739 
-745 DSEIKENEPIQFKKA
+745 
-760 QMVECK
+760 
-766 TDAPALISA
+766 
-775 SADQPSNLSQTS
+775 
-787 ETEIWAGPFTDP
+787 
-799 AGDSEEGKHEDTEVS
+799 
-814 FEMAQISRA
+814 
-823 PKVACEENKTIA
+823 
-835 KDENDDTF
+835 
-843 EIDVRS
+843 DVRS

-921 KEKMNSGTD
+921 REQMNSGTD
-930 AAIDSMKEMDRQE
+930 AVIDSMKEMDRQE

-959 EEEEDEMN
+959 EEEQDEMN

-973 VTKEDTNVTEIEEE
+973 FTKEDEYLTEIEEE

-1006 MNSDHQESLEK
+1006 M
-1017 TVLPTEPHSD
+1017 
-1027 QTVNEEDPS
+1027 
-1036 KPEDSEIKEN
+1036 
-1046 EPIQSKKAQMVECK
+1046 
-1060 TDESALISA
+1060 
-1069 SADKPSNLSQTS
+1069 
-1081 ETEIWAGPF
+1081 
-1090 TDPAG
+1090 
-1095 DSEEGK
+1095 
-1101 HEDTEVSF
+1101 
-1109 VMAQFSH
+1109 
-1116 SPKVACE
+1116 
-1123 ENKTIAKDEN
+1123 
-1133 DDTFEIDVRSENI
+1133 
-1146 SESHT
+1146 
-1151 FAYGD
+1151 
-1156 AENND
+1156 
-1161 DDALKSSHISANTSI
+1161 
-1176 MGSSFL
+1176 
-1182 KQGTLDMAGDFGY
+1182 
-1195 HEDLMKV
+1195 
-1202 DTHDNV
+1202 
-1208 SNISEEG
+1208 
-1215 REQMNS
+1215 
-1221 GTDAAIDS
+1221 
-1229 MKEMDR
+1229 
-1235 QEEIEPENEMKV
+1235 
-1247 VSPDSEEEEEDEMN
+1247 
-1261 IYADTKFTKEDEY
+1261 
-1274 LTEIEEEIEVIKSD
+1274 
-1288 FSVLD
+1288 
-1293 EGVDSPK
+1293 

-1378 WAGPITDPA
+1378 WAGPFTDPA

-1509 EKMNSGTDAA
+1509 EQMNSGTDAA
-1519 IDSMKEMDRQE
+1519 IDSVKEMDRQE

-1578 IKSDFSVPDEGV
+1578 IKSDFSVPDEVV

-1626 DSEIKENE
+1626 DPEIKENE
-1634 PIQSKKA
+1634 PIQF
-1641 QMVECKTD
+1641 M
-1649 ESALI
+1649 
-1654 SASADKPSN
+1654 
-1663 LSQTSET
+1663 
-1670 EIWAGPFTDP
+1670 
-1680 AGDSEKGKDEDT
+1680 
-1692 EVSFEMAQI
+1692 
-1701 SRAPKV
+1701 
-1707 ACEDNKTIAEGEN
+1707 
-1720 NDAFEMDV
+1720 
-1728 RSENISESHTFA
+1728 
-1740 YGDAENNDD
+1740 
-1749 DALKSSHIS
+1749 
-1758 ANTSIM
+1758 
-1764 GSSFLEQGTLDMAGD
+1764 
-1779 FGYHEDLMKVD
+1779 
-1790 TQDNVSNISE
+1790 
-1800 EGKEQMNS
+1800 
-1808 GTDAAIDSVKEMDR
+1808 
-1822 QEEINADK
+1822 
-1830 NKKKEHENVT
+1830 
-1840 EIEEEEIEL
+1840 
-1849 IKSDFSVLDEGVDSS
+1849 
-1864 MNSDHQE
+1864 
-1871 SLEKTVL
+1871 
-1878 PTEPHSDQTVN
+1878 
-1889 EEDPSKP
+1889 
-1896 EDTEIKEDEPIQ
+1896 
-1908 SKKAQMVECK
+1908 KAQMVECK
-1918 TDASA
+1918 TDAPA

-1930 QPSDLSQTSETEI
+1930 
-1943 WAGPITDPAG
+1943 
-1953 DFEKGKDEDTEVSF
+1953 
-1967 EMAQISCAPKV
+1967 
-1978 ACEDNKT
+1978 
-1985 IAEGEN
+1985 
-1991 NDASEMDVRSENI
+1991 
-2004 SESHTFA
+2004 
-2011 YGDAENN
+2011 
-2018 DDDALKSSHISANT
+2018 
-2032 SIMGSSFLEQGTLD
+2032 
-2046 MAGDFGYHE
+2046 
-2055 DLMTVDKQDN
+2055 
-2065 VSNISEEG
+2065 
-2073 KEQMN
+2073 
-2078 SGTDA
+2078 
-2083 AIDSM
+2083 
-2088 KEMDRQE
+2088 
-2095 EIEPENEMKVV
+2095 
-2106 SPDSEEEEEDE
+2106 
-2117 MNIDADTKVTKEDTN
+2117 
-2132 VTEIEE
+2132 
-2138 EEIEVIKSDFSVP
+2138 
-2151 DEGVDSPKN
+2151 
-2160 SDHQE
+2160 
-2165 SLEKTVLPTEPHS
+2165 
-2178 DQTVNEED
+2178 
-2186 PSKPEDT
+2186 KP
-2193 EIKEN
+2193 N
-2198 EPILFKKA
+2198 
-2206 QMVECKTDES
+2206 
-2216 ALISASADQPS
+2216 

-2253 HEDTEVSFEMAQISC
+2253 HEDTEVSF
-2268 AHKVACE
+2268 V
-2275 ENKTLAKD
+2275 
-2283 EKDDASEMDVRSENI
+2283 
-2298 SESHIF
+2298 
-2304 AYGDAENNDDDALKS
+2304 
-2319 SHISANNSIMGSSF
+2319 
-2333 LEQGTLDMAGDFG
+2333 
-2346 YHEDLMTVDKQD
+2346 
-2358 NVSNISEE
+2358 
-2366 GKEQMNSGTEA
+2366 
-2377 AIDSVKEMDRQ
+2377 
-2388 EEINADKNKK
+2388 
-2398 KEHENVTEIEEEET
+2398 
-2412 EVITIKSDFSVLD
+2412 
-2425 EVVDSSM
+2425 
-2432 NSDHQESLEKTVL
+2432 
-2445 PTEPHSD
+2445 
-2452 QTGNEEDPSK
+2452 
-2462 PEDTE
+2462 
-2467 IKEDEPIQ
+2467 
-2475 FKKAQMVE
+2475 
-2483 CKTDAPALIS
+2483 
-2493 ASADKPSNL
+2493 
-2502 SQTSE
+2502 
-2507 TEFRAGPF
+2507 
-2515 TDPAGD
+2515 
-2521 SEEGKHEDTEVSFE
+2521 

-2541 SPKVACEENK
+2541 SPEVACEENI
-2551 TVAKDENDDTFEID
+2551 TIAKDENDDTFEID

-2621 EDLMTVDKQ
+2621 EDLMTVDTQ

-2647 TDAAIDS
+2647 TEAVIDS
-2654 VKEMDRQEEIE
+2654 MKEMDRQEEIE

-2696 DTNVTEIEEEE
+2696 DEYLTEIEEE
-2707 IEVIKIKSDFSVLY
+2707 IEVIKSDFSVPDV
-2721 EGVDSSTNSDH
+2721 GVDSPKNSDH

-2750 GNEEESF
+2750 VNEEDPSKPEDPEIKENEPIQFMKAQMVECKTDASALISASADKPSNLSQTSETEIWAGPFTDPAGDSEEGKHEDTEVSFVMAQISRAHKVACEENKTIAKDENDDTFEIDVRSENISESHTFAYGDAENDDDALKSNHISANTSIMGSSFLEQGTLDMAGDFGYHEDLMKVDKQDNVSNISEEGKEQMNSGTDAAIDSVKEMDRQEEINADKNKKKEHENVTEIEEEEIELIKSDFSVPDEGVDSPKNSDHQESLEKTVLPTEPHSDQTVNEEDPSKPEDTEIKENEPILFTKAQMVECKTDASALISVSADKPSNLSQTSETEIWAGPFTDPAGDSEEKKDEDTEVSFVMAQISRAPKVACEENKTIAKDKNIDNSEIDVRSENISESHTFAYGDAENHDDDDALKSSHISTHTSIMGSSFLEQGTLDMAGDFAYHEDLMTVDTQDNVSNISEEGKEQMNSGTEAVIDSMKEMDRQEEIEPENEMKVVSPDSVEEEEDEMNIDADTKVTKEDTNVTEIEEEEIEVIKSDFSVPDEGVDSSMNSDHQESLEKTVLPTEPHSDQTVNEEESF

-2773 SPNIAFCRTDPG
+2773 SPNIAFCRNDPG

-2890 EVHEIIELKGNLE
+2890 EVHERIELKGNLE

-2969 PSTLTVFQDAAATKN
+2969 PSTLTMFQDAAATKN

-3129 PVNETESLEI
+3129 QVNETESLEI

-3166 LTVMDCE
+3166 LSVMDCE

-3184 SMEKKSEIHS
+3184 SKEKKSEIHS

-3237 ERMPTANLSPK
+3237 ERMPTENLSPK

>member
-48 IHTLKSS
+48 VHTLKSS

-80 RKKDRVVMEVENL
+80 RKKDCVVMEVENL

-247 TKREMLEKN
+247 TKRQMLEKN

-310 ATYRAL
+310 VTYRAL
-316 LDSEGQRIDRPTTKK
+316 LDSEGQRIDRPTTKM

-338 DVLSKPTGTQP
+338 DVFSKPTGTQP

-412 TEKAAEESVDHI
+412 TEKAAEESVDHV

-443 PEPQLKPENSEI
+443 PEPQLKPEDSEI
-455 KENEPIQFMKAQ
+455 KEDETIQFMKAQ

-473 DASALISA
+473 DASALISV

-508 SEEGKHEDTE
+508 SEEKKHEDTE
-518 VSFVMAQISRA
+518 VSFVMAQITCA

-542 DEKDDACKMDVRSE
+542 YEKDDACKM
-556 NISESHTFAYGDAEN
+556 
-571 NDDDALKSS
+571 
-580 HISANNSIMG
+580 
-590 SSFLKQGT
+590 
-598 LDMAGDFGYHE
+598 
-609 DLMTVD
+609 
-615 KQDNVS
+615 
-621 NISEEGKEQM
+621 
-631 NSGTDAAID
+631 
-640 SMKEMDRQKEIEPEN
+640 
-655 EMKVV
+655 
-660 IPDSEEE
+660 
-667 EEDEMNIDADT
+667 
-678 KFTKE
+678 
-683 DTNVTEIEEEEIEV
+683 
-697 IKSDFSAPD
+697 
-706 EVVDSSMNS
+706 
-715 DHQESLEKT
+715 
-724 VLPTEPHSDQTVNEE
+724 
-739 DPSKPE
+739 
-745 DSEIKENEPIQFKKA
+745 
-760 QMVECK
+760 
-766 TDAPALISA
+766 
-775 SADQPSNLSQTS
+775 
-787 ETEIWAGPFTDP
+787 
-799 AGDSEEGKHEDTEVS
+799 
-814 FEMAQISRA
+814 
-823 PKVACEENKTIA
+823 
-835 KDENDDTF
+835 
-843 EIDVRS
+843 DVRS

-921 KEKMNSGTD
+921 REQMNSGTD
-930 AAIDSMKEMDRQE
+930 AVIDSMKEMDRQE

-959 EEEEDEMN
+959 EEEQDEMN

-973 VTKEDTNVTEIEEE
+973 FTKEDEYLTEIEEE

-1006 MNSDHQESLEK
+1006 M
-1017 TVLPTEPHSD
+1017 
-1027 QTVNEEDPS
+1027 
-1036 KPEDSEIKEN
+1036 
-1046 EPIQSKKAQMVECK
+1046 
-1060 TDESALISA
+1060 
-1069 SADKPSNLSQTS
+1069 
-1081 ETEIWAGPF
+1081 
-1090 TDPAG
+1090 
-1095 DSEEGK
+1095 
-1101 HEDTEVSF
+1101 
-1109 VMAQFSH
+1109 
-1116 SPKVACE
+1116 
-1123 ENKTIAKDEN
+1123 
-1133 DDTFEIDVRSENI
+1133 
-1146 SESHT
+1146 
-1151 FAYGD
+1151 
-1156 AENND
+1156 
-1161 DDALKSSHISANTSI
+1161 
-1176 MGSSFL
+1176 
-1182 KQGTLDMAGDFGY
+1182 
-1195 HEDLMKV
+1195 
-1202 DTHDNV
+1202 
-1208 SNISEEG
+1208 
-1215 REQMNS
+1215 
-1221 GTDAAIDS
+1221 
-1229 MKEMDR
+1229 
-1235 QEEIEPENEMKV
+1235 
-1247 VSPDSEEEEEDEMN
+1247 
-1261 IYADTKFTKEDEY
+1261 
-1274 LTEIEEEIEVIKSD
+1274 
-1288 FSVLD
+1288 
-1293 EGVDSPK
+1293 

-1378 WAGPITDPA
+1378 WAGPFTDPA

-1509 EKMNSGTDAA
+1509 EQMNSGTDAA
-1519 IDSMKEMDRQE
+1519 IDSVKEMDRQE

-1578 IKSDFSVPDEGV
+1578 IKSDFSVPDEVV

-1626 DSEIKENE
+1626 DPEIKENE
-1634 PIQSKKA
+1634 PIQFMKA

-1649 ESALI
+1649 APALI
-1654 SASADKPSN
+1654 SASADKPNN

-1680 AGDSEKGKDEDT
+1680 AGDSEEGKHEDT
-1692 EVSFEMAQI
+1692 EVSFVMAQF
-1701 SRAPKV
+1701 SHSPEV
-1707 ACEDNKTIAEGEN
+1707 ACEENITIAKDEN
-1720 NDAFEMDV
+1720 DDTFEIDV

-1779 FGYHEDLMKVD
+1779 FGYHEDLMTVDTQDNVSNISEEGKEQMNSGTEAVIDSMKEMDRQEEIEPENEMKVVSPDSEEEEEDEMNIDADTKVTKEDEYLTEIEEEIEVIKSDFSVPDVGVDSPKNSDHQESLEKTVLPTEPHSDQTVNEEDPSKPEDPEIKENEPIQFMKAQMVECKTDASALISASADKPSNLSQTSETEIWAGPFTDPAGDSEEGKHEDTEVSFVMAQISRAHKVACEENKTIAKDENDDTFEIDVRSENISESHTFAYGDAENDDDALKSNHISANTSIMGSSFLEQGTLDMAGDFGYHEDLMKVD
-1790 TQDNVSNISE
+1790 KQDNVSNISE

-1849 IKSDFSVLDEGVDSS
+1849 IKSDFSVPDEVVDSS

-1896 EDTEIKEDEPIQ
+1896 EDPEIKENEPIQ
-1908 SKKAQMVECK
+1908 FMKAQMVECK
-1918 TDASA
+1918 TDAS
-1923 LISASAD
+1923 
-1930 QPSDLSQTSETEI
+1930 
-1943 WAGPITDPAG
+1943 
-1953 DFEKGKDEDTEVSF
+1953 
-1967 EMAQISCAPKV
+1967 
-1978 ACEDNKT
+1978 
-1985 IAEGEN
+1985 
-1991 NDASEMDVRSENI
+1991 
-2004 SESHTFA
+2004 TF
-2011 YGDAENN
+2011 
-2018 DDDALKSSHISANT
+2018 
-2032 SIMGSSFLEQGTLD
+2032 
-2046 MAGDFGYHE
+2046 
-2055 DLMTVDKQDN
+2055 
-2065 VSNISEEG
+2065 
-2073 KEQMN
+2073 
-2078 SGTDA
+2078 
-2083 AIDSM
+2083 
-2088 KEMDRQE
+2088 
-2095 EIEPENEMKVV
+2095 
-2106 SPDSEEEEEDE
+2106 
-2117 MNIDADTKVTKEDTN
+2117 
-2132 VTEIEE
+2132 
-2138 EEIEVIKSDFSVP
+2138 
-2151 DEGVDSPKN
+2151 
-2160 SDHQE
+2160 
-2165 SLEKTVLPTEPHS
+2165 
-2178 DQTVNEED
+2178 
-2186 PSKPEDT
+2186 
-2193 EIKEN
+2193 
-2198 EPILFKKA
+2198 
-2206 QMVECKTDES
+2206 
-2216 ALISASADQPS
+2216 ISASADQPS

-2253 HEDTEVSFEMAQISC
+2253 HEDTEVSFEMAQIS
-2268 AHKVACE
+2268 
-2275 ENKTLAKD
+2275 
-2283 EKDDASEMDVRSENI
+2283 
-2298 SESHIF
+2298 
-2304 AYGDAENNDDDALKS
+2304 
-2319 SHISANNSIMGSSF
+2319 
-2333 LEQGTLDMAGDFG
+2333 
-2346 YHEDLMTVDKQD
+2346 
-2358 NVSNISEE
+2358 
-2366 GKEQMNSGTEA
+2366 
-2377 AIDSVKEMDRQ
+2377 
-2388 EEINADKNKK
+2388 
-2398 KEHENVTEIEEEET
+2398 
-2412 EVITIKSDFSVLD
+2412 
-2425 EVVDSSM
+2425 
-2432 NSDHQESLEKTVL
+2432 
-2445 PTEPHSD
+2445 
-2452 QTGNEEDPSK
+2452 
-2462 PEDTE
+2462 
-2467 IKEDEPIQ
+2467 
-2475 FKKAQMVE
+2475 
-2483 CKTDAPALIS
+2483 
-2493 ASADKPSNL
+2493 
-2502 SQTSE
+2502 
-2507 TEFRAGPF
+2507 RA
-2515 TDPAGD
+2515 
-2521 SEEGKHEDTEVSFE
+2521 
-2535 MAQFSH
+2535 
-2541 SPKVACEENK
+2541 PKVACEENI
-2551 TVAKDENDDTFEID
+2551 TIAKDENDDTFEID

-2707 IEVIKIKSDFSVLY
+2707 IEVIKIKSDFSVLD
-2721 EGVDSSTNSDH
+2721 EGVDSSMNSDH

-2750 GNEEESF
+2750 VNEEESF

-2773 SPNIAFCRTDPG
+2773 SPNIAFCRNDPG

-2890 EVHEIIELKGNLE
+2890 EVHERIELKGNLE

-2969 PSTLTVFQDAAATKN
+2969 PSTLTMFQDAAATKN

-3129 PVNETESLEI
+3129 QVNETESLEI

-3166 LTVMDCE
+3166 LSVMDCE

-3184 SMEKKSEIHS
+3184 SKEKKSEIHS

-3237 ERMPTANLSPK
+3237 ERMPTENLSPK